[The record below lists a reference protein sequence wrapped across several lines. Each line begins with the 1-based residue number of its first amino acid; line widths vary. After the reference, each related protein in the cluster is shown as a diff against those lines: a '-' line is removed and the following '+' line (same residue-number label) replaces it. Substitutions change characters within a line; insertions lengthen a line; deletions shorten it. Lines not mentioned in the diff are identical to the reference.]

1 MKTQMLRW
9 QDGNGMGPNGALAEA
24 VLTERGNP
32 PETVGSYSYGE
43 IRPGGVGHSCELPN
57 QTVTLTTFAERT
69 S

>member
-1 MKTQMLRW
+1 
-9 QDGNGMGPNGALAEA
+9 MGPNGALAEA